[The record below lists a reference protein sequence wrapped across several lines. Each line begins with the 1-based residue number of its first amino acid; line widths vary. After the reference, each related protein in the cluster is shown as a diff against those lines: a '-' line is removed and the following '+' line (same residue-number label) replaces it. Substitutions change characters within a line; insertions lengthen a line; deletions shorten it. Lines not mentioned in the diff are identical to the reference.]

1 MERFASMSSVNEL
14 ALMQFHLA
22 ADRIGL
28 DPNVRARL
36 AKPDRALIVSVPTRM
51 DDSSVRVFTGYR
63 VQHNDAL
70 GPFKGGIRY
79 DPQVNLEEI
88 SALAMWMTWK
98 CALVGL
104 PFGGAKGGIA
114 CDPKALSRKE
124 LQGMTRRYTA
134 EILNLIGPQT
144 DIPAPDMGT
153 DEQVMA
159 WIMDTYSQ
167 HKGHAVPGIVTGKP
181 VDIGGTLGR
190 REATGRGIAHIVQ
203 QAANYLGMDL
213 PLCAALVQGFGNVGS
228 VAARELGR
236 LGVKVVGIS
245 DRSGGIYN
253 PTGLR
258 IDDVVR
264 FKEQNNQLL
273 QFPEAEK
280 IAGKE
285 FLELPCDILVP
296 SATEMQ
302 ITRENADRL
311 KCRLLVEGANGPTT
325 LEADKILTEKGVL
338 VIPDILAN
346 AGGVIVSYFEWVQ
359 DLQNFFWSEDEINK
373 KLKEMLSRTFR
384 EVLTLGQKEGVGL
397 RLAALMIAI
406 QRVGRAMLLRGLYA

>member
-1 MERFASMSSVNEL
+1 
-14 ALMQFHLA
+14 MQLDLA

-36 AKPDRALIVSVPTRM
+36 ARPDRALIVSVPTRM
-51 DDSSVRVFTGYR
+51 DDGSVRVFTGYR

-79 DPQVNLEEI
+79 DPQVNLGEI

-98 CALVGL
+98 CSLVGL

-134 EILNLIGPQT
+134 EILNFIGPQT

-167 HKGHAVPGIVTGKP
+167 HRGHAVPGIVTGKP
-181 VDIGGTLGR
+181 VGIGGTLGR
-190 REATGRGIAHIVQ
+190 REATGRGIAYIVQ
-203 QAANYLGMDL
+203 QAVNHLGMDL
-213 PLCAALVQGFGNVGS
+213 TKCRALIQGFGNVGS
-228 VAARELGR
+228 VAATELGR
-236 LGVKVVGIS
+236 LGVKVVGVS

-253 PTGLR
+253 ATGLR
-258 IDDVVR
+258 IDDLVS
-264 FKEQNNQLL
+264 FKEKNNQLL
-273 QFPEAEK
+273 QFPEGEK
-280 IAGKE
+280 IVGNE
-285 FLELPCDILVP
+285 FLELPCEILVP
-296 SATEMQ
+296 SATELQ
-302 ITRENADRL
+302 ITQENADRL

-325 LEADKILTEKGVL
+325 HEADKILTEKGVL

-373 KLKEMLSRTFR
+373 KLKEMLSRTFH
-384 EVLTLGQKEGVGL
+384 EVLTSRQKEGVSL

>member
-1 MERFASMSSVNEL
+1 M
-14 ALMQFHLA
+14 
-22 ADRIGL
+22 GL

-36 AKPDRALIVSVPTRM
+36 ARPDHALIVSVPTRM
-51 DDSSVRVFTGYR
+51 DDGSVRVFTGYR

-79 DPQVNLEEI
+79 DPQVNLGEI

-98 CALVGL
+98 CSLVGL

-114 CDPKALSRKE
+114 CDPTALSRKE

-167 HKGHAVPGIVTGKP
+167 HIGHAVPGIVTGKP

-190 REATGRGIAHIVQ
+190 REATGRGIAYIVQ
-203 QAANYLGMDL
+203 QAVNHLGMDL
-213 PLCAALVQGFGNVGS
+213 TKCRALIQGFGNVGL
-228 VAARELGR
+228 VAAGELGR
-236 LGVKVVGIS
+236 LGVKVVGVS

-253 PTGLR
+253 ATGLR

-264 FKEQNNQLL
+264 FKAKNNKLL
-273 QFPEAEK
+273 QFPEGER
-280 IAGKE
+280 ILGKE

-302 ITRENADRL
+302 ITQENADRL

-359 DLQNFFWSEDEINK
+359 DLQNFFWSEDEINN
-373 KLKEMLSRTFR
+373 KLKEMLSRTFH
-384 EVLTLGQKEGVGL
+384 EVLTLTRKEGVSL

-406 QRVGRAMLLRGLYA
+406 RRVGRAMLLRGLYA

>member
-1 MERFASMSSVNEL
+1 MEVIESISAVNEMALTQLNL
-14 ALMQFHLA
+14 AS
-22 ADRIGL
+22 DKIGL
-28 DPNVRARL
+28 DLNVRARL
-36 AKPDRALIVSVPTRM
+36 GRPDRTLIVSVPTRM
-51 DDSSVRVFTGYR
+51 DDGSVHVFTGYR

-79 DPQVNLEEI
+79 DPQVTLGEV

-98 CALVGL
+98 CSLVGL
-104 PFGGAKGGIA
+104 PFGGAKGGVA
-114 CDPKALSRKE
+114 CNPMALSRKE

-134 EILNLIGPQT
+134 EILNFIGPQT

-153 DEQVMA
+153 NEQVMA
-159 WIMDTYSQ
+159 WILDTYSQ

-190 REATGRGIAHIVQ
+190 KEATGRGIGYIVE
-203 QAANYLGMDL
+203 QAGKHLGMDL
-213 PLCAALVQGFGNVGS
+213 SKSSALVQGFGNVGL
-228 VAARELGR
+228 VTARELGR
-236 LGVKVVGIS
+236 LGVKVIGVS

-253 PTGLR
+253 PKGLP
-258 IDDVVR
+258 IDDLVK
-264 FKEQNNQLL
+264 FKERNKKLA
-273 QFPEAEK
+273 QFPEGEK

-285 FLELPCDILVP
+285 FLELPCDILIP

-302 ITRENADRL
+302 ITQETAAAL

-325 LEADKILTEKGVL
+325 LEADKILAEKGIL

-373 KLKEMLSRTFR
+373 KLKEMLNRSFH
-384 EVLTLGQKEGVGL
+384 EVLALSQKEGVSL
-397 RLAALMIAI
+397 RLAALMIAV